1 MKRVLVAAMSVA
13 LLASAYV
20 AYRVT
25 AQDTKTAFSVG
36 DSLSAFDVVDVTG
49 PNKGNQLCYV

>member
-1 MKRVLVAAMSVA
+1 MRRALVAGVAVA

-25 AQDTKTAFSVG
+25 AQETKTSFSVG
-36 DSLSAFDVVDVTG
+36 DSTPAYDVVDVTG
-49 PNKGNQLCYV
+49 PNKGKQLCYV